1 MVTVI
6 LQFLASAWGI
16 ASGILTLA
24 MIVCCILDFR
34 DARKI
39 KRLARAQERT
49 RRELLSSNIRRI

>member
-6 LQFLASAWGI
+6 LKFLASAWGV
-16 ASGILTLA
+16 AAGLLTLS
-24 MIVCCILDFR
+24 MIICCILDFR

-49 RRELLSSNIRRI
+49 RRELSSNIRRI